1 MELRHLRYF
10 LAVADAMSF
19 TAAAERLHVA
29 QPALSQQIR
38 ALERELG
45 VTLIERGART
55 RALTEAGARFA
66 VRARRILLEAETASE
81 EMAGFG
87 SGRQGTVRF
96 GSALQSLTEGRV
108 ATLLAG
114 FHLQNPGLRVAFRE
128 AHTRPLLSA
137 LAHGRLDLALV
148 HLGEGAG
155 DDDLRIEFEAGPVAI
170 ERLYEEPLLLAV
182 GPGHRLAGRRSVR
195 WRDLG
200 REEFVSF
207 GAGSTVRE
215 LAARAA
221 RHAGVPLR
229 APISAINLG
238 TIRALV
244 SAGLGVSIL
253 PQAAF
258 ALPGAPLRAL
268 RLTEPSLARVVS
280 LARNT
285 IRYERPASRR
295 LADFLRDGLRPP
307 GRATPMA
314 RRGRSPDPS

>member
-19 TAAAERLHVA
+19 TAAAERLRVA

-38 ALERELG
+38 DLERELG

-55 RALTEAGARFA
+55 RALTEAGERFA
-66 VRARRILLEAETASE
+66 ARARRILLEAQTASE
-81 EMAGFG
+81 EMAALG
-87 SGRQGTVRF
+87 SGRHGTVRF

-108 ATLLAG
+108 AALLAA
-114 FHLQNPGLRVAFRE
+114 FHRENPALRVSFRE

-155 DDDLRIEFEAGPVAI
+155 GDLRIEFEDFPVEI
-170 ERLYEEPLLLAV
+170 ERLYEEALLLAV
-182 GPGHRLAGRRSVR
+182 GPEHRLAGRATVR
-195 WRDLG
+195 WSELG
-200 REEFVSF
+200 KEEFVSF
-207 GAGSTVRE
+207 GPGSTVRE
-215 LAARAA
+215 LALRAA
-221 RHAGVPLR
+221 RTAGIPLR

-244 SAGLGVSIL
+244 SAGLGVSVL
-253 PQAAF
+253 PKAAF
-258 ALPGAPLRAL
+258 ALPGPPLRAL
-268 RLTEPSLARVVS
+268 RLSDPSLTRVVS

-295 LADFLRDGLRPP
+295 FADFLRDGLR
-307 GRATPMA
+307 AV
-314 RRGRSPDPS
+314 

>member
-29 QPALSQQIR
+29 QPSLSQQIR

-55 RALTEAGARFA
+55 RALTEAGTRFA
-66 VRARRILLEAETASE
+66 ARARRILLEAETASE
-81 EMAGFG
+81 EMAGLG
-87 SGRQGTVRF
+87 SGRRGTVRF

-108 ATLLAG
+108 AALLAG
-114 FHLQNPGLRVAFRE
+114 FHRENPGLRVAFRE
-128 AHTRPLLSA
+128 AHTRPLLTE

-155 DDDLRIEFEAGPVAI
+155 GGDLRIEFEDFPVAI

-182 GPGHRLAGRRSVR
+182 GPAHRLARRTSVR
-195 WRDLG
+195 WSELG
-200 REEFVSF
+200 EEEFVSF
-207 GAGSTVRE
+207 GVGSTVRE

-221 RHAGVPLR
+221 RAAGIPLR

-244 SAGLGVSIL
+244 SEGLGVSVL
-253 PQAAF
+253 PSAAF

-268 RLTEPSLARVVS
+268 RLTDPSLTRVVS

-295 LADFLRDGLRPP
+295 FADFLRAGLRPP
-307 GRATPMA
+307 AEGA
-314 RRGRSPDPS
+314 RKRRS

>member
-19 TAAAERLHVA
+19 TAAAERLNIA

-55 RALTEAGARFA
+55 RALTEAGTRFA

-81 EMAGFG
+81 EMKGFG
-87 SGRQGTVRF
+87 SGRRGTVRF
-96 GSALQSLTEGRV
+96 GSALQSLTEGSV
-108 ATLLAG
+108 ATLLAA
-114 FHLQNPGLRVAFRE
+114 FHRENPGLRVAFRE
-128 AHTRPLLSA
+128 AHTRPLLSE

-155 DDDLRIEFEAGPVAI
+155 GGDLRVEFEDYPVAI

-182 GPGHRLAGRRSVR
+182 GPAHRLARRASVR
-195 WRDLG
+195 WSELG
-200 REEFVSF
+200 HEEFVSF

-221 RHAGVPLR
+221 RIADVPLR

-253 PQAAF
+253 PRAAF
-258 ALPGAPLRAL
+258 ALPGPPLRAL
-268 RLTEPSLARVVS
+268 RLTDPSLTRVVS

-285 IRYERPASRR
+285 IRYERPASLR
-295 LADFLRDGLRPP
+295 LAEFLRAGLRRTTA
-307 GRATPMA
+307 G
-314 RRGRSPDPS
+314 

>member
-55 RALTEAGARFA
+55 RALTEAGIRFA
-66 VRARRILLEAETASE
+66 ARARRILLEAETASE

-87 SGRQGTVRF
+87 SGRHGTVRF

-108 ATLLAG
+108 AALLAG
-114 FHLQNPGLRVAFRE
+114 FHRENPGLRVAFRE
-128 AHTRPLLSA
+128 AHTRPLLRE
-137 LAHGRLDLALV
+137 LAHGRLDLALI
-148 HLGEGAG
+148 HLGEGASSE
-155 DDDLRIEFEAGPVAI
+155 LHIAFEEVPVAI
-170 ERLYEEPLLLAV
+170 DRLYEEPLLLAV
-182 GPGHRLAGRRSVR
+182 GPEHRLARRRSVR
-195 WRDLG
+195 WSELAG
-200 REEFVSF
+200 EEFVSF

-221 RHAGVPLR
+221 RTAGIPMR

-253 PQAAF
+253 PRAAF
-258 ALPGAPLRAL
+258 SLPGPPLQAL
-268 RLTEPSLARVVS
+268 RLTDPSLTRVVS

-295 LADFLRDGLRPP
+295 FADFLRDGLHPRV
-307 GRATPMA
+307 G
-314 RRGRSPDPS
+314 GVKSV

>member
-55 RALTEAGARFA
+55 RALTEAGVRFA
-66 VRARRILLEAETASE
+66 TRARRILLEAETASE
-81 EMAGFG
+81 EMAGYG
-87 SGRQGTVRF
+87 SGRHGTVRF

-108 ATLLAG
+108 AALLAG
-114 FHLQNPGLRVAFRE
+114 FHRANPGLRVAFRE

-137 LAHGRLDLALV
+137 LAHGHLHLALV

-155 DDDLRIEFEAGPVAI
+155 DEGLRIEFQDLPVEI

-182 GPGHRLAGRRSVR
+182 GPTHRLSGRRSVR
-195 WRDLG
+195 WSELG

-221 RHAGVPLR
+221 RSAGVPLR

-253 PQAAF
+253 PKAAF
-258 ALPGAPLRAL
+258 DLPGAPLRAL
-268 RLTEPSLARVVS
+268 TLTEPSLTRVVS

-285 IRYERPASRR
+285 IRYESPASRTF
-295 LADFLRDGLRPP
+295 ADFLREGLRRP
-307 GRATPMA
+307 A
-314 RRGRSPDPS
+314 

>member
-45 VTLIERGART
+45 VLLIERGART

-66 VRARRILLEAETASE
+66 VRARRILLESEAAAE

-87 SGRQGTVRF
+87 SGRHGTVRF
-96 GSALQSLTEGRV
+96 GSALQTLTEGV
-108 ATLLAG
+108 LAELLAG
-114 FHLQNPGLRVAFRE
+114 FHRDHPGLRVAFRE

-148 HLGEGAG
+148 HLGAGAG
-155 DDDLRIEFEAGPVAI
+155 DEALRIEFEELPVAI
-170 ERLYEEPLLLAV
+170 ERLYEEPLVLAV
-182 GPGHRLAGRRSVR
+182 GPTHRLAGRKSVR
-195 WRDLG
+195 WSELG

-221 RHAGVPLR
+221 RSAGVPLR

-253 PQAAF
+253 PRAAL
-258 ALPGAPLRAL
+258 ALPGPPLRGLAL
-268 RLTEPSLARVVS
+268 TDPSLSRVVS
-280 LARNT
+280 LARNP
-285 IRYERPASRR
+285 IHYESPAARR
-295 LADFLRDGLRPP
+295 FADFLRRGLQPP
-307 GRATPMA
+307 PSGR
-314 RRGRSPDPS
+314 

>member
-19 TAAAERLHVA
+19 TAAAERLHVS

-38 ALERELG
+38 ALEHELG

-55 RALTEAGARFA
+55 RALTEAGVRLAA
-66 VRARRILLEAETASE
+66 RARRILLETETASE
-81 EMAGFG
+81 EMAGLG
-87 SGRQGTVRF
+87 SGRYGTVRF

-108 ATLLAG
+108 AALLAG
-114 FHLQNPGLRVAFRE
+114 FHRENPGLRVAFRE
-128 AHTRPLLSA
+128 AHTRPLLSE

-148 HLGEGAG
+148 HLGEEAG
-155 DDDLRIEFEAGPVAI
+155 GGDLRIGFEDVSVEI
-170 ERLYEEPLLLAV
+170 ERIYEEPLLLAV
-182 GPGHRLAGRRSVR
+182 GPEHRLAGRRSVR
-195 WRDLG
+195 WGELG

-221 RHAGVPLR
+221 RAAGIPMR

-253 PQAAF
+253 PSAAF
-258 ALPGAPLRAL
+258 ALPGPPLSSL
-268 RLTEPSLARVVS
+268 RLTHPSLTRVVS

-285 IRYERPASRR
+285 IRYERPAARR
-295 LADFLRDGLRPP
+295 FADFLRDGLRRHADGVKKH
-307 GRATPMA
+307 GR
-314 RRGRSPDPS
+314 

>member
-10 LAVADAMSF
+10 LAVADSMSF
-19 TAAAERLHVA
+19 TAAAERLHIA

-45 VTLIERGART
+45 VMLIERGART
-55 RALTEAGARFA
+55 RGLTEAGARFA
-66 VRARRILLEAETASE
+66 LRARRILLEAETASE

-87 SGRQGTVRF
+87 SGRHGTVRF

-108 ATLLAG
+108 AGLLAG
-114 FHLQNPGLRVAFRE
+114 FHRENPGLRVSFRE

-137 LAHGRLDLALV
+137 LAHGRLDLALI

-155 DDDLRIEFEAGPVAI
+155 GGDLRIEFEDFPVEI
-170 ERLYEEPLLLAV
+170 ERLYEEPLLLVV
-182 GPGHRLAGRRSVR
+182 GPTHRLAGRRSVR
-195 WRDLG
+195 WDELG

-207 GAGSTVRE
+207 GASSTVRE

-221 RHAGVPLR
+221 RVAGIPLR

-253 PQAAF
+253 PRAAF
-258 ALPGAPLRAL
+258 ALPGPPLRAL
-268 RLTEPSLARVVS
+268 KLIDPSLTRVVS

-295 LADFLRDGLRPP
+295 FAEFLRDGLKRPAESDRRP
-307 GRATPMA
+307 RAV
-314 RRGRSPDPS
+314 

>member
-19 TAAAERLHVA
+19 TAAAEKLRIA

-66 VRARRILLEAETASE
+66 ARARRILLEAETASE
-81 EMAGFG
+81 EMAGLG
-87 SGRQGTVRF
+87 SGRRGTVRF

-108 ATLLAG
+108 AGLLAG
-114 FHLQNPGLRVAFRE
+114 FHRANPGLRVAFRE
-128 AHTRPLLSA
+128 AHTRPLLSE

-148 HLGEGAG
+148 HLGEETGG
-155 DDDLRIEFEAGPVAI
+155 GDLRIEFEDFPVEI

-182 GPGHRLAGRRSVR
+182 GPAHRLARRRSVR
-195 WRDLG
+195 WSDLG

-207 GAGSTVRE
+207 GPGSTVRE
-215 LAARAA
+215 LAGRAARAA
-221 RHAGVPLR
+221 GIALR

-244 SAGLGVSIL
+244 SAGLGVAVL
-253 PQAAF
+253 PRAAF
-258 ALPGAPLRAL
+258 ALPGAPLQAV
-268 RLTEPSLARVVS
+268 RLTDPSLTRVVS

-295 LADFLRDGLRPP
+295 FADFLRAGLQGSP
-307 GRATPMA
+307 
-314 RRGRSPDPS
+314 RGERHGA

>member
-55 RALTEAGARFA
+55 RALTEAGIRFA
-66 VRARRILLEAETASE
+66 ARARRILLEAETASE

-87 SGRQGTVRF
+87 SGRHGTVRF

-108 ATLLAG
+108 AALLAG
-114 FHLQNPGLRVAFRE
+114 FHRANPGLRVAFRE
-128 AHTRPLLSA
+128 AHTRPLLRE
-137 LAHGRLDLALV
+137 LAHGRLDLALI
-148 HLGEGAG
+148 HLGEGASSE
-155 DDDLRIEFEAGPVAI
+155 LRIAFEEVPVAI
-170 ERLYEEPLLLAV
+170 DRLYEEPLLLAV
-182 GPGHRLAGRRSVR
+182 GPEHRLARRRSVR
-195 WRDLG
+195 WSELAG
-200 REEFVSF
+200 EEFVSF

-221 RHAGVPLR
+221 RTAGIPMR

-253 PQAAF
+253 PRAAF
-258 ALPGAPLRAL
+258 SLPGPPLRAL
-268 RLTEPSLARVVS
+268 RLTDPSLTRVVS

-295 LADFLRDGLRPP
+295 FADFLRDGLHPRV
-307 GRATPMA
+307 G
-314 RRGRSPDPS
+314 GVKSV

>member
-19 TAAAERLHVA
+19 TAAAERLRVA

-55 RALTEAGARFA
+55 RALTEAGERFA
-66 VRARRILLEAETASE
+66 ARARRILLEAQAASE

-87 SGRQGTVRF
+87 TGRHGTVRF

-108 ATLLAG
+108 ALLIAG
-114 FHLQNPGLRVAFRE
+114 FHRENPGLRVVFRE
-128 AHTRPLLSA
+128 THTRPLLTG

-148 HLGEGAG
+148 HLGEGNG
-155 DDDLRIEFEAGPVAI
+155 SGDLRIEFEDLPVAI
-170 ERLYEEPLLLAV
+170 ERIYEEPLLLAV
-182 GPGHRLAGRRSVR
+182 GPEHRLAGRRSVR
-195 WRDLG
+195 WSELG
-200 REEFVSF
+200 SEEFVSF

-215 LAARAA
+215 LVARAA
-221 RHAGVPLR
+221 RSAGVTLR

-244 SAGLGVSIL
+244 SAGLGVSVL
-253 PQAAF
+253 PKAAF
-258 ALPGAPLRAL
+258 DLPGAPLRAL
-268 RLTEPSLARVVS
+268 ELTEPSLTRVVS

-285 IRYERPASRR
+285 IRYESPASRKF
-295 LADFLRDGLRPP
+295 AEFLREGLRQ
-307 GRATPMA
+307 RAGAP
-314 RRGRSPDPS
+314 R

>member
-19 TAAAERLHVA
+19 TAAAERLHVS
-29 QPALSQQIR
+29 QPAHSQQIR
-38 ALERELG
+38 ALEHELG

-55 RALTEAGARFA
+55 RALTEAGVRLAA
-66 VRARRILLEAETASE
+66 RARRILLETETASE
-81 EMAGFG
+81 EMAGLG
-87 SGRQGTVRF
+87 SGRYGTVRF

-108 ATLLAG
+108 AALLAG
-114 FHLQNPGLRVAFRE
+114 FHRENPGLRVAFRE
-128 AHTRPLLSA
+128 AHTRPLLSE

-148 HLGEGAG
+148 HLGEEAG
-155 DDDLRIEFEAGPVAI
+155 GGDLRIGFEDVSVEI
-170 ERLYEEPLLLAV
+170 ERIYEEPLLLAV
-182 GPGHRLAGRRSVR
+182 GPEHRLAGRRSVR
-195 WRDLG
+195 WGELG

-221 RHAGVPLR
+221 RVAGIPMR

-253 PQAAF
+253 PRAAF
-258 ALPGAPLRAL
+258 ALPGPPLSSL
-268 RLTEPSLARVVS
+268 RLTHPSLTRVVS

-285 IRYERPASRR
+285 IRYERPAARR
-295 LADFLRDGLRPP
+295 FADFLRDGLRRHADGVKKH
-307 GRATPMA
+307 GR
-314 RRGRSPDPS
+314 

>member
-45 VTLIERGART
+45 VLLIERGART

-66 VRARRILLEAETASE
+66 VRARRILLESEAAAE

-87 SGRQGTVRF
+87 SGRHGTVRF
-96 GSALQSLTEGRV
+96 GSALQTLTEGV
-108 ATLLAG
+108 LAELLAG
-114 FHLQNPGLRVAFRE
+114 FHRDHPGLRVAFRE

-148 HLGEGAG
+148 HLGAGAG
-155 DDDLRIEFEAGPVAI
+155 DEALRIEFEELPVAI
-170 ERLYEEPLLLAV
+170 ERLYEEPLVLAV
-182 GPGHRLAGRRSVR
+182 GPTHRLAGRKSVR
-195 WRDLG
+195 WSELG

-221 RHAGVPLR
+221 RSAGVPLR

-253 PQAAF
+253 PRAAL
-258 ALPGAPLRAL
+258 ALPGPPLRGLAL
-268 RLTEPSLARVVS
+268 TDPSLSRVVS
-280 LARNT
+280 LARNP
-285 IRYERPASRR
+285 IHYESPAARR
-295 LADFLRDGLRPP
+295 FADFLRRGLQPTP
-307 GRATPMA
+307 SGR
-314 RRGRSPDPS
+314 

>member
-55 RALTEAGARFA
+55 RALTEAGERFA
-66 VRARRILLEAETASE
+66 ERARRILLEARAASE

-87 SGRQGTVRF
+87 SGRHGTVRF
-96 GSALQSLTEGRV
+96 GSALQTLTEGVV
-108 ATLLAG
+108 AELLAG
-114 FHLQNPGLRVAFRE
+114 FHRENPGLRVAFRE

-155 DDDLRIEFEAGPVAI
+155 DQGLRIEFEELPVAI
-170 ERLYEEPLLLAV
+170 ERLYEEPLILAV
-182 GPGHRLAGRRSVR
+182 GPTHRLAGRKSVR
-195 WRDLG
+195 WSELG

-221 RHAGVPLR
+221 RSAGVPLR

-253 PQAAF
+253 PRAALT
-258 ALPGAPLRAL
+258 LPGPPLRGLA
-268 RLTEPSLARVVS
+268 LTEPSLTRVVS
-280 LARNT
+280 LARNP
-285 IRYERPASRR
+285 IHYESPAAKRF
-295 LADFLRDGLRPP
+295 ADFLREGLRKP
-307 GRATPMA
+307 
-314 RRGRSPDPS
+314 

>member
-19 TAAAERLHVA
+19 TAAAEKLHIA

-55 RALTEAGARFA
+55 RALTEAGVRFGA
-66 VRARRILLEAETASE
+66 RARRILLEAETASE

-87 SGRQGTVRF
+87 SGRHGTVRF

-108 ATLLAG
+108 ADLLAG
-114 FHLQNPGLRVAFRE
+114 FHRENPGLRVAFRE

-137 LAHGRLDLALV
+137 LAQGRLDLALV
-148 HLGEGAG
+148 HLGEGDG
-155 DDDLRIEFEAGPVAI
+155 SGDLRIEFQDFPVEI

-182 GPGHRLAGRRSVR
+182 GPGHRLAGRSSVR
-195 WRDLG
+195 WSELG
-200 REEFVSF
+200 EEEFVSF
-207 GAGSTVRE
+207 GSGSTVRE

-221 RHAGVPLR
+221 RAAGIPLR
-229 APISAINLG
+229 APISAVNLG

-244 SAGLGVSIL
+244 SAGLGVSVL
-253 PQAAF
+253 PRAAF

-268 RLTEPSLARVVS
+268 KLIDPSLTRVVS

-295 LADFLRDGLRPP
+295 FADFLRDGLRPSTAA
-307 GRATPMA
+307 GR
-314 RRGRSPDPS
+314 RRAAV

>member
-55 RALTEAGARFA
+55 RALTEAGVRFA
-66 VRARRILLEAETASE
+66 ARARRILLEAETAAE
-81 EMAGFG
+81 EMAGLA
-87 SGRQGTVRF
+87 SGRHGTVRF

-108 ATLLAG
+108 AALLAG
-114 FHLQNPGLRVAFRE
+114 FHRENPGLRVSFRE
-128 AHTRPLLSA
+128 AHTRPLLAA

-148 HLGEGAG
+148 HLGEGEG
-155 DDDLRIEFEAGPVAI
+155 TDDLRIEFADVPVAI

-182 GPGHRLAGRRSVR
+182 GPAHRLARRGSVR
-195 WRDLG
+195 WSELA

-215 LAARAA
+215 LAIRAA
-221 RHAGVPLR
+221 RTTGIPLR
-229 APISAINLG
+229 APISAVNLG

-244 SAGLGVSIL
+244 SAGLGVSVL
-253 PQAAF
+253 PRAAF
-258 ALPGAPLRAL
+258 ALPGPPVRSL
-268 RLTEPSLARVVS
+268 RLVEPSLTRVVS

-285 IRYERPASRR
+285 IRYERPAARR
-295 LADFLRDGLRPP
+295 FADFLREGLKRP
-307 GRATPMA
+307 A
-314 RRGRSPDPS
+314 RREAAVKSQNPS